1 MESSSRTLVC
11 SVLFLDIVEYSKKAV
26 ADQLHL
32 KQAFNQ
38 MLSKA
43 LEEVPQRDR
52 IILDTGDG
60 AAVTF
65 MGDPE
70 DALFAAMSVR
80 DMARTIPPASGPTP
94 EPGVG
99 LPVRLGVN
107 LGPVRLVKDLN
118 GRMNIIGDGI
128 NVAQRVMSFSRP
140 GQLLVSRSFYEV
152 VSCLSRDYLHLFQHE
167 GSRTDKHVREHEVY
181 SVGGAPAARR
191 VAETASQI
199 LSPSS
204 IANWFASMGPFGLRR
219 SALAAAPALFFGL
232 LGAGIVVS
240 AMLDGNRATAAVE
253 SSPPQPPATAH
264 VAPRIT
270 PAPPLRNLG
279 AVPPNAALAPGDP
292 AKPAP
297 ALKKIL
303 EKRLAEKRLDKIAAA
318 KIEPGRPATAEA
330 GRAAQGDAGRLELA
344 IAPWGTVFVDGEE
357 RGASPPLRVLD
368 IAAGAHTI
376 VIHNGGFAPHVERVV
391 VKAGEATRIRHRF
404 R

>member
-1 MESSSRTLVC
+1 M
-11 SVLFLDIVEYSKKAV
+11 
-26 ADQLHL
+26 
-32 KQAFNQ
+32 
-38 MLSKA
+38 
-43 LEEVPQRDR
+43 
-52 IILDTGDG
+52 
-60 AAVTF
+60 
-65 MGDPE
+65 
-70 DALFAAMSVR
+70 
-80 DMARTIPPASGPTP
+80 
-94 EPGVG
+94 
-99 LPVRLGVN
+99 
-107 LGPVRLVKDLN
+107 DLN

-199 LSPSS
+199 LTPSG
-204 IANWFASMGPFGLRR
+204 IANWFAGMGPLGLRR
-219 SALAAAPALFFGL
+219 SALAAAPALFFAL
-232 LGAGIVVS
+232 LGAGVILS
-240 AMLDGNRATAAVE
+240 AMFDGNSATAAVDG
-253 SSPPQPPATAH
+253 SSRQPPPAQGT
-264 VAPRIT
+264 PRIS

-279 AVPPNAALAPGDP
+279 AVAPNVALGSGDS
-292 AKPAP
+292 AKPTP

-303 EKRLAEKRLDKIAAA
+303 ERRLAEQRLDKMAAA
-318 KIEPGRPATAEA
+318 KIEPGRAATTDA
-330 GRAAQGDAGRLELA
+330 GRPSQGDAGRLELA

-368 IAAGAHTI
+368 IAPGAHTI
-376 VIHNGGFAPHVERVV
+376 VIHNGGFAPHVERVM